1 MTTYTHFGK
10 QADVFKHLIL
20 CEALQIEKP
29 QVYVESNSASAIY
42 KMAHTPEQE
51 YGIYHFLKSAER
63 EKLLKASVYYNLES
77 KAIEKGYY
85 LGSPALAMNISGREA
100 QQLHFFDI
108 EKDALANVENYAEE
122 SIPGTRVL
130 TYNTDSIEGVMQLLP
145 SLPTSSFIHIDPYE
159 IDKKGDSGKTYLD
172 VMVEAARLG
181 MKCLLWYGYMT
192 ADDKSR
198 LNRYITETLEAG
210 GIKEYTHIRLTMN
223 SIQKETV
230 ACNPGI
236 LGSGILAA
244 NLSEV
249 SCSMIGSYSDKLVD
263 IYTGVMY
270 KGRDGSLH
278 KG

>member
-145 SLPTSSFIHIDPYE
+145 SLPASSFIHIDPYE
-159 IDKKGDSGKTYLD
+159 IDKKGNSGKTYLD

-236 LGSGILAA
+236 LGSGILAT

-263 IYTGVMY
+263 IYEGVMY

>member
-51 YGIYHFLKSAER
+51 YDIYHFLKSAER

-145 SLPTSSFIHIDPYE
+145 SLPASSFIHIDPYE
-159 IDKKGDSGKTYLD
+159 IDKKGNSGKTYLD

-236 LGSGILAA
+236 LGSGILAT

-263 IYTGVMY
+263 IYEGVMY

>member
-20 CEALQIEKP
+20 CEALQTEKP

-51 YGIYHFLKSAER
+51 YGIYHFLKSAEM

-122 SIPGTRVL
+122 SIPGTRVR

-145 SLPTSSFIHIDPYE
+145 SLPASSFIHIDPYE
-159 IDKKGDSGKTYLD
+159 IDKKGNSGKTYLD
-172 VMVEAARLG
+172 VMVEAARQG

-192 ADDKSR
+192 EDDKAR

-223 SIQKETV
+223 SIQKETI

-236 LGSGILAA
+236 LGSGILAT
-244 NLSEV
+244 NLSEA
-249 SCSMIGSYSDKLVD
+249 SYSMIGSYSDKLVD
-263 IYTGVMY
+263 IYKGVMY